1 MAFLSQHLELKQ
13 TLTPQQILLSTL
25 LQLPTLALEQRIKQE
40 LELNPVLELV
50 DDVEEETDQ
59 ELETT
64 KEEKEEK
71 EKEKEK
77 KEDDDQA
84 SNSDEAQE
92 IEWDEYFQ
100 NDGYEARQE
109 VDHSHEEMEFQNAYK
124 PGLAEL
130 LLEQGLELNLS
141 EVEYHIFEELVWSLD
156 DRGYLVVSLEYLS
169 DKLEHPLKLIQKI
182 HRMMMRLDPVGVGAR
197 DLQECLLVQIEMHY
211 PNSNAHKIVRDL
223 FEDFANK
230 RYERIIK
237 ALNLTRDELLDAE
250 DLICHLNP
258 KPGDGYLNSHTN
270 YITPDFVVREQDD
283 DFLVTLNDTFIPE
296 LRLSSR
302 YIDLLSHQKK
312 LDTEAKT
319 FLKKK
324 VESAKWFINSI
335 QMRRI
340 TMMKVM
346 HAIIEYQ
353 HDFFMHGKGQM
364 RPMILKDI
372 ADRIGMDISTV
383 SRVTNGKYVQ
393 CDWGIFELRY
403 FFSEGIESDDGES
416 ISTRRIKERLHK
428 IISDE
433 DKKHPISDEIL
444 SKMLQDE
451 GFPVARRTVA
461 KYREQLKMPVA
472 RLRRE
477 V

>member
-40 LELNPVLELV
+40 LELNPVLEMV
-50 DDVEEETDQ
+50 DDVEEEQ
-59 ELETT
+59 ELE
-64 KEEKEEK
+64 KETETEE
-71 EKEKEK
+71 EKEK
-77 KEDDDQA
+77 KEEEEVESGTDQT
-84 SNSDEAQE
+84 EE

-109 VDHSHEEMEFQNAYK
+109 VDHSQEDVEFQNAYK
-124 PGLAEL
+124 PSLAEL

-156 DRGYLVVSLEYLS
+156 DRGYLVVMLEYLS
-169 DKLEHPLKLIQKI
+169 DKLEQSLEVIQTI
-182 HRMMMRLDPVGVGAR
+182 HRLLMRPDPVGVGAR
-197 DLQECLLVQIEMHY
+197 DLQECLLIQIEKRY
-211 PNSNAHKIVRDL
+211 PNSIAHQIIRDH

-237 ALNLTRDELLDAE
+237 SLDLTRDDLLDAE
-250 DLICHLNP
+250 ELICHLNP
-258 KPGDGYLNSHTN
+258 KPGDGYLNTHTN

-302 YIDLLSHQKK
+302 YIDLLSHQKQ

-444 SKMLQDE
+444 SKMLQQE

-461 KYREQLKMPVA
+461 KYREQLKAPVA

>member
-1 MAFLSQHLELKQ
+1 MVQLSQHLELKQ

-40 LELNPVLELV
+40 LEINPVLEML
-50 DDVEEETDQ
+50 DDVEDQEEA
-59 ELETT
+59 ELETDA
-64 KEEKEEK
+64 EKEES
-71 EKEKEK
+71 ESE
-77 KEDDDQA
+77 EDSSA
-84 SNSDEAQE
+84 EETEE
-92 IEWDEYFQ
+92 IDWDEYFQ
-100 NDGYEARQE
+100 NDGYEAKQE
-109 VDHSHEEMEFQNAYK
+109 TDHSQEEIEFQNAYK
-124 PGLAEL
+124 PSLPES

-141 EVEYHIFEELVWSLD
+141 ESEYLIFEELVWSMD
-156 DRGYLVVSLEYLS
+156 DRGYLVVPLDYVAEKTEQPLGVVENVHRQLMHLE
-169 DKLEHPLKLIQKI
+169 
-182 HRMMMRLDPVGVGAR
+182 PVGVGAR
-197 DLQECLLVQIEMHY
+197 TLQECLLVQITMRHPDSIAY
-211 PNSNAHKIVRDL
+211 KIIRNH

-237 ALNLTRDELLDAE
+237 ALDLTRDELMEAE
-250 DLICHLNP
+250 EMIEHLNP
-258 KPGDGYLNSHTN
+258 KPGEGYLDTHTN
-270 YITPDFVVREQDD
+270 YITPDFVVREQDG

-302 YIDLLSHQKK
+302 YIDLLSQQKQ
-312 LDTEAKT
+312 LDSEAKT

-353 HDFFMHGKGQM
+353 HDFFMHGKGQL

-393 CDWGIFELRY
+393 CDWGTFELRY
-403 FFSEGIESDDGES
+403 FFSEGIESDDGEN
-416 ISTRRIKERLHK
+416 ISTRRIKERLRK
-428 IISDE
+428 IIENE
-433 DKKHPISDEIL
+433 DKKRPISDELL
-444 SKMLQDE
+444 SKMLQNE

-461 KYREQLKMPVA
+461 KYREQMKIPVA

>member
-1 MAFLSQHLELKQ
+1 MVQLSQHLELKQ

-40 LELNPVLELV
+40 LEINPVLEMI
-50 DDVEEETDQ
+50 DDVEDQDTD
-59 ELETT
+59 ELETET
-64 KEEKEEK
+64 EKEESDP
-71 EKEKEK
+71 
-77 KEDDDQA
+77 DDDSSA
-84 SNSDEAQE
+84 EETEE
-92 IEWDEYFQ
+92 IDWDEYFQ
-100 NDGYEARQE
+100 NDGYEARQQ
-109 VDHSHEEMEFQNAYK
+109 VDHSQEEMEFQNAYK
-124 PGLAEL
+124 PTLYEL
-130 LLEQGLELNLS
+130 LLEQGLELNLTES
-141 EVEYHIFEELVWSLD
+141 EHGIFEELIWSMD
-156 DRGYLVVSLEYLS
+156 DRGYLVVPLEYVA
-169 DKLEHPLKLIQKI
+169 DKVEQPLEVVEKV
-182 HRMMMRLDPVGVGAR
+182 HRQMMHLDPVGVGAR
-197 DLQECLLVQIEMHY
+197 NLQECLLVQIAQRH
-211 PNSNAHKIVRDL
+211 PDSNAHKIIRDH

-237 ALNLTRDELLDAE
+237 ALDLTRDELMAAE
-250 DLICHLNP
+250 EMIEHLNP
-258 KPGDGYLNSHTN
+258 KPGEGYLDTHTN
-270 YITPDFVVREQDD
+270 YITPDFVVREQDG

-302 YIDLLSHQKK
+302 YIGLLSQQKQ
-312 LDTEAKT
+312 LDSEAKT

-353 HDFFMHGKGQM
+353 HDFFMHGKGRL

-383 SRVTNGKYVQ
+383 SRVTNSKYVQ
-393 CDWGIFELRY
+393 CDWGTFELRY
-403 FFSEGIESDDGES
+403 FFSEGIESDDGEN
-416 ISTRRIKERLHK
+416 ISTRRIKERLRK
-428 IISDE
+428 IIEDE
-433 DKKHPISDEIL
+433 DKKRPISDELL
-444 SKMLQDE
+444 SKILQQE

-461 KYREQLKMPVA
+461 KYREQMKIPVA

>member
-1 MAFLSQHLELKQ
+1 MVQLSQHLELKQ

-40 LELNPVLELV
+40 LEINPVLEMI
-50 DDVEEETDQ
+50 DDVEDEETT
-59 ELETT
+59 ELET
-64 KEEKEEK
+64 EAEKEENDS
-71 EKEKEK
+71 
-77 KEDDDQA
+77 EDEDSA
-84 SNSDEAQE
+84 EEAEE
-92 IEWDEYFQ
+92 IDWDEYFQ
-100 NDGYEARQE
+100 NDGYEAKQE
-109 VDHSHEEMEFQNAYK
+109 TDHSQEEVEFQNAYK
-124 PGLAEL
+124 PSLPES

-141 EVEYHIFEELVWSLD
+141 ESEYLIFEELVWSMD
-156 DRGYLVVSLEYLS
+156 DRGYLVVPLEYVAEKVES
-169 DKLEHPLKLIQKI
+169 PLEMVENV
-182 HRMMMRLDPVGVGAR
+182 HRQLMRLEPAGVGAR
-197 DLQECLLVQIEMHY
+197 SLQECLLVQISLRH
-211 PNSNAHKIVRDL
+211 PDSHAHQIIRDH

-237 ALNLTRDELLDAE
+237 ALDLTRDELLDAE
-250 DLICHLNP
+250 EMIEHLNP
-258 KPGDGYLNSHTN
+258 KPGEGYLDTHTN
-270 YITPDFVVREQDD
+270 YITPDFVVREQDG

-302 YIDLLSHQKK
+302 YIDLLSQQKQ
-312 LDTEAKT
+312 LDSEAKT

-353 HDFFMHGKGQM
+353 HDFFMHGKGHL

-393 CDWGIFELRY
+393 CDWGTFELRY
-403 FFSEGIESDDGES
+403 FFSEGIESDDGEN
-416 ISTRRIKERLHK
+416 ISTRRIKERLRK
-428 IISDE
+428 IIEDE
-433 DKKHPISDEIL
+433 DKKRPISDELL
-444 SKMLQDE
+444 SKMLQKE

-461 KYREQLKMPVA
+461 KYREQMKIPVA

>member
-1 MAFLSQHLELKQ
+1 MVQLSQHLELKQ

-40 LELNPVLELV
+40 LEINPVLEMI
-50 DDVEEETDQ
+50 DDVEDQETE
-59 ELETT
+59 ELETAAD
-64 KEEKEEK
+64 EEESDGEEDSSA
-71 EKEKEK
+71 EETE
-77 KEDDDQA
+77 
-84 SNSDEAQE
+84 E
-92 IEWDEYFQ
+92 IDWDEYFQ
-100 NDGYEARQE
+100 NDGYEAKQE
-109 VDHSHEEMEFQNAYK
+109 TDHSQEEIEFQNAYK
-124 PGLAEL
+124 PSLPES
-130 LLEQGLELNLS
+130 LLEQGLELNFS
-141 EVEYHIFEELVWSLD
+141 EPEYLIFEELVWSMD
-156 DRGYLVVSLEYLS
+156 DRGYLVVPLEYVAE
-169 DKLEHPLKLIQKI
+169 KLEQPLEVVEHI
-182 HRMMMRLDPVGVGAR
+182 HHQLMHLDPAGVGAR
-197 DLQECLLVQIEMHY
+197 NLQECLLVQIAQRH
-211 PNSNAHKIVRDL
+211 PDSNAHKIIRDH

-237 ALNLTRDELLDAE
+237 ALDLTRDELLEAE
-250 DLICHLNP
+250 EMIEHLNP
-258 KPGDGYLNSHTN
+258 KPGEGYLDSHTN
-270 YITPDFVVREQDD
+270 YITPDFVVREQDG

-302 YIDLLSHQKK
+302 YIDLLSQQKQ
-312 LDTEAKT
+312 LDSEAKT

-353 HDFFMHGKGQM
+353 HEFFMHGKGQL

-393 CDWGIFELRY
+393 CDWGTFELRY
-403 FFSEGIESDDGES
+403 FFSEGIESDDGEN
-416 ISTRRIKERLHK
+416 ISTRRIKERLRN
-428 IISDE
+428 IIEDE
-433 DKKHPISDEIL
+433 DKKRPISDELL
-444 SKMLQDE
+444 SKMLQKE

-461 KYREQLKMPVA
+461 KYREQMKIPVA